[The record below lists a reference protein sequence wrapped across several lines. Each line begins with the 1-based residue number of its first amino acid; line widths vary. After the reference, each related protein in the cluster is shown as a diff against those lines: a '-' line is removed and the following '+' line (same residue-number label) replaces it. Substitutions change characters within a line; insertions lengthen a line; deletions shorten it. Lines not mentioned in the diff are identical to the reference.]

1 MRKKQVDE
9 KTEPEKINKK
19 RNKRTRKVKQKYI
32 PQKAL
37 FGTAEDYY
45 VYAMNAGEKILG
57 ALLGF
62 CAGMFVFMVFFRNFF
77 VSVIAG
83 AVCTVPAIIKYR
95 DYLKEKRL
103 KNLLYQFRDMME
115 SLTASYS
122 AGKNT
127 EGAFQDAC
135 ADMINIYGEKA
146 DIVRELRWIV
156 SGLYNGMNID
166 SLLMNFAMR
175 SHLDDIES
183 FATIFEVSSR
193 YGGNLKEVVGET
205 RSIINDKIETEM
217 EIRTLLTANKNELNI
232 MMVMPF
238 VIMLMISGMGDM
250 SIVQNT
256 PGNVLIKCGV
266 LLLFGVAYYMGR
278 KIVDIEL

>member
-1 MRKKQVDE
+1 MREKSRKKR
-9 KTEPEKINKK
+9 KINKQ
-19 RNKRTRKVKQKYI
+19 NYI
-32 PQKAL
+32 PQKAV
-37 FGTAEDYY
+37 FGKADDYY
-45 VYAMNAGEKILG
+45 VYHMSNGEKMVG
-57 ALLGF
+57 GLLGF
-62 CAGMFVFMVFFRNFF
+62 GTGVFIFMVFFRNLI
-77 VSVIAG
+77 VSLLAGVILMIPG
-83 AVCTVPAIIKYR
+83 ILKYR
-95 DYLKEKRL
+95 EYLKQKRMKAL
-103 KNLLYQFRDMME
+103 MFQFRDMME

-146 DIVRELRWIV
+146 DIVYELKWIV

-166 SLLMNFAMR
+166 LLLMNFAKR

-232 MMVMPF
+232 MMIMPF
-238 VIMLMISGMGDM
+238 IIMLMLNGMGDM

-256 PGNVLIKCGV
+256 PANMVVKIIV
-266 LLLFGVAYYMGR
+266 LLLFGLAYWMGR
-278 KIVDIEL
+278 KIVDIEI